1 MKYVVLVPDGMADY
15 PIASLNGYTPLEVAK
30 TPNFDMIANKGM
42 MGMVKT
48 VPHGFTPASDVANLS
63 LFGYDPR
70 KYYPGRAPLEAANLN
85 VELGENDLAFR
96 CNLVTIFD
104 NKMVD
109 YSAGHIT
116 SAEAH
121 KLIRLLDEKLGSE
134 TIKFFPG
141 TSYRHLLVIKNN
153 NKLDIKDLKC
163 TPPHDITGK
172 QIKKYLPKG
181 SLAETLTHLME
192 ESTKVLSAHEINFV
206 RVDLKE
212 NPANSIWLWG
222 FGQGASMESFYEKYG
237 LKGAV
242 ISAVDL
248 IKGIGKIVG
257 LKVINVEGATGYY
270 DTNYAG
276 KSDAAIEVLK
286 KDDYVYVHVEA
297 PDEAGH
303 NGDLQ
308 EKILAIERFD
318 QQIVGKILNYL
329 EGQNCDYRLLVVPD
343 HATPIELKTHTADP
357 VPFAM
362 IGKNIVPAAAK
373 AFSEAQAKLSDKK
386 FDSGEELIKYFIKT

>member
-15 PIASLNGYTPLEVAK
+15 PIAGLNGHTPLQVAK
-30 TPNFDMIANKGM
+30 TPNFDMIANKGI
-42 MGMVKT
+42 MGLVKT
-48 VPHGFTPASDVANLS
+48 VPDGFTPASDVANLA

-85 VELGENDLAFR
+85 VELGPNDIAFR

-104 NKMVD
+104 NKMID

-116 SAEAH
+116 SAESQ
-121 KLIRLLDEKLGSE
+121 KLIRFLDEKLGSE
-134 TIKFFPG
+134 NIKFYSG
-141 TSYRHLLVIKNN
+141 TSYRHLLVIKSNN
-153 NKLDIKDLKC
+153 NIDIKDLKC
-163 TPPHDITGK
+163 IPPHDITGK
-172 QIKKYLPKG
+172 DIKKYLPKG
-181 SLAETLTHLME
+181 SLSQTLIHLME
-192 ESTKVLSAHEINFV
+192 EASKVLTSHEINLV
-206 RVDLKE
+206 RLDLKE
-212 NPANSIWLWG
+212 NPANNIWLWG
-222 FGQGASMESFYEKYG
+222 FGQGTNMESFMDKFG
-237 LKGAV
+237 LKGGV

-257 LKVINVEGATGYY
+257 LKVIDVEGATGFY

-276 KSDAAIEVLK
+276 KADAAIEVLK

-318 QQIVGKILNYL
+318 QQIIGKILNYL
-329 EGQNCDYRLLVVPD
+329 QGQKSDYRILVVPD
-343 HATPIELKTHTADP
+343 HATPIDLKTHTADP
-357 VPFAM
+357 VPYAM
-362 IGKNIVPAAAK
+362 AGRNIVPSASK
-373 AFSEAQAKLSDKK
+373 AFTEEQAKLSGKN
-386 FDSGEELIKYFIKT
+386 FDSGEELIKYFIKS